1 MHRHVRRPIRRELC
15 AYLGSGSSRSEKRTR
30 TLSSRLSLPA
40 AVVALTLIAVACF
53 YLSRLLFLGLLYG
66 IPLVTIAF
74 LAIAIPRFW
83 RITNRAQSKQT
94 RWAFQLHTVR
104 SVLVALAAMALIL
117 MMLGSFEAPFI
128 LVFAAAVP
136 YLFFGVPAVGA
147 LIANLLRGQPDAE
160 LFYKDRW
167 VWVSRLLT
175 SFSWVISAVV
185 IALAVAV
192 FQPWPF
198 SLREGPDTE
207 RSRSGF
213 EATFGFAAPE
223 SVTELYYRKF
233 SFRQSQEVYVKFQFR
248 EPAVVDEI
256 MESLRMEESDRPQ
269 TYAVIRDHFRDRW
282 LTENKST
289 SEKIT
294 ECYEAPWVSGG
305 RHFVWIDRPARL
317 FYYRAVD

>member
-1 MHRHVRRPIRRELC
+1 MHRHVRRPIPVNAGRGSRDRETERHSQDWQPTVRNLRVVSAPIWAPARPGQRR
-15 AYLGSGSSRSEKRTR
+15 RTR

-160 LFYKDRW
+160 LF
-167 VWVSRLLT
+167 
-175 SFSWVISAVV
+175 
-185 IALAVAV
+185 
-192 FQPWPF
+192 
-198 SLREGPDTE
+198 
-207 RSRSGF
+207 
-213 EATFGFAAPE
+213 
-223 SVTELYYRKF
+223 
-233 SFRQSQEVYVKFQFR
+233 
-248 EPAVVDEI
+248 
-256 MESLRMEESDRPQ
+256 
-269 TYAVIRDHFRDRW
+269 
-282 LTENKST
+282 
-289 SEKIT
+289 
-294 ECYEAPWVSGG
+294 
-305 RHFVWIDRPARL
+305 
-317 FYYRAVD
+317 

>member
-198 SLREGPDTE
+198 SLREGPTDTE

-223 SVTELYYRKF
+223 SVTDVVLPQVF
-233 SFRQSQEVYVKFQFR
+233 F
-248 EPAVVDEI
+248 PAVARGVRQI
-256 MESLRMEESDRPQ
+256 PISRAR
-269 TYAVIRDHFRDRW
+269 R
-282 LTENKST
+282 
-289 SEKIT
+289 
-294 ECYEAPWVSGG
+294 GG
-305 RHFVWIDRPARL
+305 
-317 FYYRAVD
+317 